1 MSCFQRFR
9 DFIAVKI
16 LFLLKRLLFFSRTF
30 AFSLQSLQILQN
42 SALLSRKKPHFRSV
56 CKPKLEY
63 VFPHLPPLFLGGG
76 KYKISS
82 FRPLFS
88 NHLPISKKSS
98 TFAYVKSAYNT
109 ISLILRHDLIYQLL
123 CRRARFIRTSIGG
136 LDFFYPFRNGIQ
148 NPDFFC
154 LYRANQDNKK
164 Y

>member
-1 MSCFQRFR
+1 MFSTLSRFYCSKDTFFYWNAYSFFQEPSHLAYNLCKF
-9 DFIAVKI
+9 FKI
-16 LFLLKRLLFFSRTF
+16 QLCSHAKSLTF
-30 AFSLQSLQILQN
+30 ALCANQN
-42 SALLSRKKPHFRSV
+42 LNMYFLTFHHF
-56 CKPKLEY
+56 
-63 VFPHLPPLFLGGG
+63 FWGG

>member
-16 LFLLKRLLFFSRTF
+16 LFLLKRLPFFTRTF

-63 VFPHLPPLFLGGG
+63 EFPHLPPLFGGGGG

-98 TFAYVKSAYNT
+98 TFAYVKSAYNI

-123 CRRARFIRTSIGG
+123 CRRARFIRTSIVVN
-136 LDFFYPFRNGIQ
+136 LIFYPFRNGIQ
-148 NPDFFC
+148 NPPQQEV
-154 LYRANQDNKK
+154 LMI
-164 Y
+164 